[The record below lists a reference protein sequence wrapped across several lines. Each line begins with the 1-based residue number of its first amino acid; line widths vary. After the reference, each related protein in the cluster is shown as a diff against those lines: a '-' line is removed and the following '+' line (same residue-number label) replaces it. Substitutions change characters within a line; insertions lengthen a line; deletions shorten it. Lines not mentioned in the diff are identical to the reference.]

1 VTRDPAD
8 RARRGAPRARALW
21 ALAVAAFLGLV
32 ILAGCGDDDDSGGA
46 TAASSESGEGDVQR
60 VVVEAEEGAF
70 DAQAIYESASP
81 GVVTVTSI
89 LGGQD
94 LGGLFGPGGGGPAA
108 GQGAGFVISE
118 DGEIVTNAHVVTDAQ
133 ASGPNADLD
142 EAREVYVQF
151 PDRNQVPAEILGFD
165 AFADVALLEV
175 DPEGL
180 DMRPL
185 EFADS
190 DQVEVGDEVAAIGSP
205 FGQASSLSVGVVS
218 ANDRSIESLTDFQID
233 QAIQTDASINPG
245 NSGGPLLDANGRVI
259 GINQQINTRS
269 GGNEGVGFAVPS
281 NLVRRSIDDLR
292 DDGEA
297 TYPYIGVS
305 AQPLYPQLAEE
316 LGLDA
321 EVGSL
326 IDEVVPESPADE
338 AGLQGGEERFRFQG
352 QQVSRGGDVIVAVN
366 GEELL
371 EENDLPV
378 LIAEHE
384 PGDEV
389 TLEVIHADGDREDVT
404 VELEERPATLP
415 GSG

>member
-1 VTRDPAD
+1 MTLRLIAS
-8 RARRGAPRARALW
+8 L
-21 ALAVAAFLGLV
+21 ALAAALLVGL
-32 ILAGCGDDDDSGGA
+32 LAGCGDDDESSGA
-46 TAASSESGEGDVQR
+46 TASSDTGGEGDVQR

-70 DAQAIYESASP
+70 DAQSIFESASP

-89 LGGQD
+89 FEGEQ
-94 LGGLFGPGGGGPAA
+94 LGGLFGGGGGTGPPA
-108 GQGAGFVISE
+108 GQGAGFVVSE

-133 ASGPNADLD
+133 ASGPNEDLD

-151 PDRNQVPAEILGFD
+151 PDRNQVPAEIIGFD

-180 DMRPL
+180 DIQPL
-185 EFADS
+185 ELGDS
-190 DQVEVGDEVAAIGSP
+190 DEVEVGDEVAAIGSP
-205 FGQASSLSVGVVS
+205 FGQTSSLSVGVVS
-218 ANDRSIESLTDFQID
+218 ANDRSIESLTSFQID

-245 NSGGPLLDANGRVI
+245 NSGGPLLDADGRVI

-281 NLVRRSIDDLR
+281 NLVKRSIEDLR

-297 TYPYIGVS
+297 SYPYIGVS

-316 LGLDA
+316 LGIDA

-326 IDEVVPESPADE
+326 IDEVVPGSPADE
-338 AGLQGGEERFRFQG
+338 AGLQGREERFRFQG
-352 QQVSRGGDVIVAVN
+352 QQVGRGGDVIVAVN
-366 GEELL
+366 GQELVD
-371 EENDLPV
+371 ESDLPV
-378 LIAEHE
+378 LIAQHE
-384 PGDEV
+384 PGEEI
-389 TLEVIHADGDREDVT
+389 TLEVIHADGEREDVT
-404 VELEERPATLP
+404 VELEERPDTLP